1 MKLKVLK
8 NHHWP
13 PDWDFVANDTKNL
26 AQKESRVRLP
36 DQGWQ
41 RKLIWLPLEPVSKGS
56 WPHYALCLLWK
67 SPDSTAYSARKGPG
81 LQSRLVS
88 SGLQGTEE
96 PTNRAKTER
105 SFIILQSNQ
114 SGNRGS
120 FAIEARA
127 PQRHWGPDS
136 LHLSVCFTQTL
147 GFVLRLFLG
156 WWQNGCLSSSEFC
169 LHRVTPKCR
178 WKTDF
183 PCISFYLGG
192 RPFSKCP
199 CWMAFRSLTWDLR
212 PCSVPSWRGG
222 EQYWLFS
229 CLSLSP
235 VKVWQQDRCG
245 GWAGS
250 RNSCGVQLGGQ
261 PAVSLVAS

>member
-81 LQSRLVS
+81 LQSWLVS

-120 FAIEARA
+120 FAIEARS
-127 PQRHWGPDS
+127 PQRHWGPRFFASFCLFYSD
-136 LHLSVCFTQTL
+136 L
-147 GFVLRLFLG
+147 GFCPQAFSWVMTKWLPQFQRILSSQSHSKMQMKDRFSMHLFLS
-156 WWQNGCLSSSEFC
+156 WRKTFLKMSLLNGLQVLNMGFASMLSS
-169 LHRVTPKCR
+169 
-178 WKTDF
+178 
-183 PCISFYLGG
+183 
-192 RPFSKCP
+192 
-199 CWMAFRSLTWDLR
+199 
-212 PCSVPSWRGG
+212 
-222 EQYWLFS
+222 
-229 CLSLSP
+229 
-235 VKVWQQDRCG
+235 
-245 GWAGS
+245 
-250 RNSCGVQLGGQ
+250 
-261 PAVSLVAS
+261 